1 MRVRILKK
9 SKNEEGY
16 EKTINLNS
24 QGSADLMSAP
34 PGQEIF
40 SPGKKERRRN
50 SGALSRLS
58 DAARWKKSLFA
69 ARCESSNG
77 F

>member
-40 SPGKKERRRN
+40 PPGKKERRRN

-58 DAARWKKSLFA
+58 DAGRWKKNCPW
-69 ARCESSNG
+69 RVI
-77 F
+77 

>member
-40 SPGKKERRRN
+40 PPGKKKN
-50 SGALSRLS
+50 AAGIAAL
-58 DAARWKKSLFA
+58 FQ
-69 ARCESSNG
+69 G
-77 F
+77 FLTQPGGKRIAPGV